1 MCNPPPPGVFQDETL
16 AYALGVAGGTAG
28 GSGGGGFGG
37 GGMLDEYS
45 YGGSLGG
52 EKPRHDDLARME
64 AFVDVDE
71 A

>member
-1 MCNPPPPGVFQDETL
+1 MEPAVNNKKGRSTL
-16 AYALGVAGGTAG
+16 ASWPCKQLRP
-28 GSGGGGFGG
+28 GFGG